1 MSDFSQFKKLVFAD
15 PSLRDSL
22 LAETELEP
30 FLDLVVALA
39 RERGLTL
46 TKDEVRREHQS
57 AAHAWMMRQVQ

>member
-1 MSDFSQFKKLVFAD
+1 MSDFSQFKRLVFAD
-15 PSLRDSL
+15 SFLRDSL

-30 FLDLVVALA
+30 FLALVVALA

-57 AAHAWMMRQVQ
+57 AAHGWMMRQVQ